1 MTIREIEARTG
12 LPRANVRYY
21 ESEGLI
27 RPTRGENG
35 YRNYSE
41 EDCQTLLKIK
51 LLRQLDCS
59 LEDIRAVQLGELSL
73 EDLLARQLAGLR
85 ARQSELEQAR
95 LLCEQ
100 LQADRV
106 EWDTIQPERYLSWSL
121 PPVRTAVADTVRFR
135 LPWRRYLARSLD
147 LALCGLLWNLFL
159 ALALRENILQ
169 RGRLDLLDNFAA
181 LGLMLLLEPL
191 FLHKFGA
198 TPGKALLFLRLTRS
212 DGSYFSYAEGFHRTL
227 RVILMGMGLSL
238 PLLSFVTGV
247 LGYYRCRQW
256 KEQPWALEDEA
267 WSDGTKDGQEFRDIP
282 GAMVRVACYA
292 GVFLLI
298 AALQFAAFLFAAAPP
313 HRGALTPGEFVE
325 NFNHLLDFAE
335 APEGAPL
342 HLSSDGSWKYLDPMR
357 TFSSWGRGES
367 PVPFQL
373 QTRDGLVSA
382 VSFSLSDTESYAVYP
397 TQQITHTISALLGQ
411 REYLPSSQCRQL
423 LPAIRAQV
431 EGTRSWE
438 VDGWT
443 VTVTLDATGYYRY
456 LDSYF
461 IDPDSDV
468 ARPRFFFAFRMERT

>member
-59 LEDIRAVQLGELSL
+59 LEDIRAVQLGELPL

-121 PPVRTAVADTVRFR
+121 PPVQPEVADTVRFR
-135 LPWRRYLARSLD
+135 IPWRRYLARALD
-147 LALCGLLWNLFL
+147 FALYSLLWNLFL
-159 ALALRENILQ
+159 ALVFRENILQ

-191 FLHKFGA
+191 FLHIFGA

-212 DGSYFSYAEGFHRTL
+212 DGSYFSYTEGFHRTL
-227 RVILMGMGLSL
+227 RVIFMGVGLSL
-238 PLLSFVTGV
+238 PLVSLVTGI
-247 LGYYRCRQW
+247 LGYRRCAKRE
-256 KEQPWALEDEA
+256 EQPWALEDEA
-267 WSDGTKDGQEFRDIP
+267 WSDGAKDGQEFREIP
-282 GAMVRVACYA
+282 GAMRRIAGYA

-313 HRGALTPGEFVE
+313 HRGALTPEQFAE
-325 NFNHLLDFAE
+325 NYNHLQSFDR
-335 APEGAPL
+335 APDTPRFLLRA
-342 HLSSDGSWKYLDPMR
+342 DGSWQPTDPDDYISL
-357 TFSSWGRGES
+357 FDWGELPMEIETRGGE
-367 PVPFQL
+367 V
-373 QTRDGLVSA
+373 TA
-382 VSFSLSDTESYAVYP
+382 VSFFLDSKEYATYP
-397 TQQITHTISALLGQ
+397 KTQVARTISALLGT
-411 REYLPSSQCRQL
+411 RELFPSGQSD
-423 LPAIRAQV
+423 QV
-431 EGTRSWE
+431 ITGAAHTFEEGTRTWE

-443 VTVTLDATGYYRY
+443 VTTTLEQTGYRLRY
-456 LDSYF
+456 PGSFLRV
-461 IDPDSDV
+461 DPDN
-468 ARPRFFFAFRMERT
+468 ARFHFAFRMERT

>member
-59 LEDIRAVQLGELSL
+59 LEDIRAVQLGELPL

-121 PPVRTAVADTVRFR
+121 PPVRPEVADTVRFR
-135 LPWRRYLARSLD
+135 IPWRRYLARSLD
-147 LALCGLLWNLFL
+147 LTLCGLLWNLFL

-169 RGRLDLLDNFAA
+169 RGGLDLLDSFAA

-212 DGSYFSYAEGFHRTL
+212 DGSHFSYAEGFHRTL

-292 GVFLLI
+292 GVHLLVI
-298 AALQFAAFLFAAAPP
+298 LLLLPAFLFAAAPP
-313 HRGALTPGEFVE
+313 HRGALTPEQFAE
-325 NFNHLLDFAE
+325 NYNHLQSFDR
-335 APEGAPL
+335 APNTPRFLLRA
-342 HLSSDGSWKYLDPMR
+342 DGSWQSTEPDDSASYFDAVFDRQYLPMEIE
-357 TFSSWGRGES
+357 TRGGE
-367 PVPFQL
+367 
-373 QTRDGLVSA
+373 VSA
-382 VSFSLSDTESYAVYP
+382 VSFSVDSKEYATYP
-397 TQQITHTISALLGQ
+397 TIQVAYTVSALLGT
-411 REYLPSSQCRQL
+411 RELFPSGQSD
-423 LPAIRAQV
+423 QV
-431 EGTRSWE
+431 ITGAAHTFEEGTRTWE
-438 VDGWT
+438 ADGWT
-443 VTVTLDATGYYRY
+443 VTTTLEQTGYRLRY
-456 LDSYF
+456 PGSFLRV
-461 IDPDSDV
+461 DPDN
-468 ARPRFFFAFRMERT
+468 ARFHFAFRMERT

>member
-59 LEDIRAVQLGELSL
+59 LEDIRAVQLGELPL
-73 EDLLARQLAGLR
+73 EDLLARQLAERR
-85 ARQSELEQAR
+85 ARQSEVEQGR

-121 PPVRTAVADTVRFR
+121 PPVRPEVADTVRFR
-135 LPWRRYLARSLD
+135 IPWRRYLARSLD

-169 RGRLDLLDNFAA
+169 RGRLDLLDSFAA

-212 DGSYFSYAEGFHRTL
+212 DGSYFSYAEAFHRTL

-292 GVFLLI
+292 GVHLLAI
-298 AALQFAAFLFAAAPP
+298 LLLLPALLFAASPP
-313 HRGALTPGEFVE
+313 HQGMMTTAQFTE

-335 APEGAPL
+335 APDGAPM
-342 HLSSDGSWKYLDPMR
+342 HLAEDGTWRYLDPER
-357 TFSSWGRGES
+357 TFSSWHRDES
-367 PVPFQL
+367 PVPFQI
-373 QTRDGLVSA
+373 QTRDGLVTA
-382 VSFSLSDTESYAVYP
+382 VSFSVSDTQTHTHYP
-397 TQQITHTISALLGQ
+397 TQQILHTTSALSGQ
-411 REYLPSSQCRQL
+411 REFFPYRQSRSVL
-423 LPAIRAQV
+423 AQICSDA

-438 VDGWT
+438 LDGWAIT
-443 VTVTLDATGYYRY
+443 ISLDSTGYYRN
-456 LDSYF
+456 SFGRYF
-461 IDPDSDV
+461 IDEDATV
-468 ARPRFFFAFRMERT
+468 PRFRFSYRMERV